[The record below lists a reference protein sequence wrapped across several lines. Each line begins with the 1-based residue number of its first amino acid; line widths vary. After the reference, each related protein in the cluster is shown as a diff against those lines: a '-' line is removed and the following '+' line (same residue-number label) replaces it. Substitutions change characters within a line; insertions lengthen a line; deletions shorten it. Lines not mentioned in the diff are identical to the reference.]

1 MGNLELVQLL
11 LSHGADPFLSTQLND
26 ALCYSAA
33 AQYGC
38 YRLAISSS
46 SLPHGHKSL
55 LRIKKRKSAGWTVLY
70 AFEDIMVNSKV
81 CKFLHDVFL
90 HC

>member
-11 LSHGADPFLSTQLND
+11 LAHGADPFLSTQRTD

-38 YRLAISSS
+38 YRYIQDE
-46 SLPHGHKSL
+46 
-55 LRIKKRKSAGWTVLY
+55 IY
-70 AFEDIMVNSKV
+70 
-81 CKFLHDVFL
+81 CK
-90 HC
+90 